1 VGVAHRLNAPSTANS
16 KKGHVIMIHES
27 TPTSAMKRIASIA
40 LLVALCPL
48 LAVADTKTAGDPL
61 AGAFFP
67 PELVLLAHD
76 RIALTMEQREAFRAR
91 MEKTKSHSDELRVKL
106 ERETAT
112 LAMLAKQER
121 VDEAS
126 LVAQLDKVLDVEREL
141 KHLHVGLVVAIKN
154 LLTPEQQAKLREIA
168 KDGGTQLA
176 ESTRK
181 RLTEKVD
188 RVNEGA
194 RKWAESG
201 RDPSEILK
209 TMEEKFKP
217 LIEAGKAIEAEAE
230 LDLLLERLKPGAK

>member
-1 VGVAHRLNAPSTANS
+1 
-16 KKGHVIMIHES
+16 MIHES
-27 TPTSAMKRIASIA
+27 TPTDAMKRIASIA
-40 LLVALCPL
+40 LLVALCPH
-48 LAVADTKTAGDPL
+48 LAVADTKTPSDPF
-61 AGAFFP
+61 ASAFFP

-76 RIALTMEQREAFRAR
+76 QIALTLEQRESLHAR
-91 MEKTKSHSDELRVKL
+91 LEKTKVRSDELRMNL

-112 LAMLAKQER
+112 LSMLADKER

-154 LLTPEQQAKLREIA
+154 SLTPEQQAKLREIA

-181 RLTEKVD
+181 RLTEKVA

-201 RDPSEILK
+201 RDPAEILSA
-209 TMEEKFKP
+209 MREKFKP
-217 LIEAGKAIEAEAE
+217 LIDAGKAVEAEAE
-230 LDLLLERLKPGAK
+230 LDRLLERLKPDAK